1 MRIERLDLIRYGKFT
16 GHTLNFGE
24 GAAGAPDFHIVY
36 GPNEAGK
43 STLFN
48 AWLDLLFGIE
58 PQSKFNFL
66 HAYDTMRIGARLY
79 LGDRPLTL
87 ARVKKR
93 NGSLLDEADL
103 PLPEGL
109 LQAALAGVDRDAY
122 RTMFSLDDK
131 TLETGGE
138 AILESKGDLGQLL
151 FSASS
156 GLAALSQQL
165 SGLHKQADEIHRP
178 GARTATQLRELKRTL
193 DELAGRRKELD
204 TAASAYAKL
213 VKDRDQA
220 GADYDTALSES
231 ARLKQR
237 LGVVAGLLQALPRLS
252 SLRRL
257 RDTLAPLQGLREA
270 PAGWADA
277 LPDLIREEPKLE
289 ERARAS
295 EARIEALERD
305 IEAIEIDEAA
315 LALAPRIDDLANL
328 AARHT
333 SAAADL
339 PEERARH
346 DEAEARIAHILRKL
360 ERDGEDAPETL
371 VLPAATVARLRELIE
386 AHATVIRETLAARN
400 ELDAAREAE
409 RKADA
414 EAEDAGA
421 DAGDHAALAAL
432 KAQLPG
438 LQTEAA
444 RIAAERRQA
453 ERTIASLRERL
464 DACFERLLPW
474 QGDADA
480 LARLRVPDP
489 AALQAWEDAG
499 ADLRDTQSFQKE
511 QIGKFSQK
519 RDRLTAGRE
528 ALEQAAGLLDEAA
541 ATRVRAAREAAWAAH
556 AARLDAET
564 AAAFREALEQDDALT
579 AARLAQSA
587 DRADH
592 KRMSVELA
600 EVVADLAAAQK
611 IRDDAR
617 AEAEALK
624 DEIAASLRKCDPA
637 LADFTPATLRAWL
650 GERDKALELRT
661 DLRQSERDLTVAAE
675 EQADV
680 RQRLVRALEDA
691 GATVGGDTSLTDL
704 LERGQTLVDGE
715 ARMAGAR
722 KRLEECR
729 SETRRREAALQ
740 VAEEAAERWQK
751 DWSDACSRCWF
762 GEVGAPSPETVRALV
777 DELNHLAPALE
788 ARDGVARRIEA
799 MEAVATAF
807 RQACE
812 SLGDEL
818 GLPATADPRDLFRDL
833 SARAAAA
840 RKAHERREALRENLN
855 EARNSAGETAEAIAA
870 LRDRKAEMT
879 AHFEVATFDEVQQ
892 AFAAL
897 RERARLRSQA
907 AELEGEILTG
917 LGLADMAQAEARLE
931 AADREALETERAETE
946 QRIEDQDARLR
957 ELYAGREKAAEAVAS
972 VGGDDTVARLEEQRQ
987 TVLLEIEES
996 AKGWLRLKAG
1006 ILAAEQALRA
1016 YRDNHRSSMMERAS
1030 AAFRKISCGA
1040 FQGLVT
1046 QSNGEREELIGID
1059 HRNAS
1064 KRAGE
1069 MSKGTCFQLYL
1080 ALRIAGY
1087 HEFVASRASLPFI
1100 ADDILET
1107 FDDERAAE
1115 TIRLLAEM
1123 GEKGQVIYLT
1133 HHPHL
1138 CAIAKKVCPT
1148 ATLHELPGPLAG

>member
-24 GAAGAPDFHIVY
+24 GAAGTPDFHIVY

-58 PQSKFNFL
+58 TQSRFNFL
-66 HAYDTMRIGARLY
+66 HAYDTMRIGARLD
-79 LGDRPLTL
+79 LGDGPLTL

-93 NGSLLDEADL
+93 NGSLLDEADR

-138 AILESKGDLGQLL
+138 AILESMGDLGQLL

-156 GLAALSQQL
+156 GLAALSQHL
-165 SGLHKQADEIHRP
+165 ADLHKQADAIHRP
-178 GARTATQLRELKRTL
+178 GGRSATRLRELKRAL
-193 DELAGRRKELD
+193 DELASRRKELD
-204 TAASAYAKL
+204 TAASAYGKL
-213 VKDRDQA
+213 VRDRDQA
-220 GADYDTALSES
+220 AADYDTALGES

-237 LGVVAGLLQALPRLS
+237 LGVVNALLSALPRLAN
-252 SLRRL
+252 LRRL
-257 RDTLAPLQGLREA
+257 RETLAPLQGLRDA

-289 ERARAS
+289 ERARANQ
-295 EARIEALERD
+295 ARIEALEQD
-305 IEAIEIDEAA
+305 LAAIGIDETA

-328 AARHT
+328 AARHA
-333 SAAADL
+333 SAATDL
-339 PEERARH
+339 PEERARF
-346 DEAEARIAHILRKL
+346 EQAEARVAQILRKL
-360 ERDGEDAPETL
+360 ERDGEAEPEAL
-371 VLPAATVARLRELIE
+371 VLPAASVARLRELIE
-386 AHATVIRETLAARN
+386 ARTTVTRETLAARN

-409 RKADA
+409 RKAAA

-421 DAGDHAALAAL
+421 NAGDHTALTAL
-432 KAQLPG
+432 KAQLPA

-444 RIAAERRQA
+444 RISAEQRQA
-453 ERTIASLRERL
+453 ERSIANQRETL

-480 LARLRVPDP
+480 LARLKVPDP
-489 AALQAWEDAG
+489 AALQAWEETG
-499 ADLRDTQSFQKE
+499 ATLRDTLSFQKE
-511 QIGKFSQK
+511 QIAKFSQK
-519 RDRLTAGRE
+519 HDRLTAGRE
-528 ALEQAAGLLDEAA
+528 ALEQAAGLLDETA
-541 ATRVRAAREAAWAAH
+541 ATRVRAAREAAWEAH
-556 AARLDAET
+556 ATRLDAET

-587 DRADH
+587 DRAEH
-592 KRMSVELA
+592 RRLSVQLA
-600 EVVADLAAAQK
+600 EVAADLASAQR

-617 AEAEALK
+617 TEAEALK
-624 DEIAASLRKCDPA
+624 NEIAASLRQCDPA
-637 LADFTPATLRAWL
+637 LADFSLPALRAWL
-650 GERDKALELRT
+650 GERDKALDQRT
-661 DLRQSERDLTVAAE
+661 ELRQSERDLKVADEA
-675 EQADV
+675 QTDL
-680 RQRLVRALEDA
+680 RNRLVRALEAA
-691 GATVGGDTSLTDL
+691 GETVRSEMSLTDL
-704 LERGQTLVDGE
+704 LELGQTLVDGE
-715 ARMAGAR
+715 VRMAGAR

-729 SETRRREAALQ
+729 SETRRRETVLQ
-740 VAEEAAERWQK
+740 AAEEAAERWQT
-751 DWSDACSRCWF
+751 DWAEACSRCWF
-762 GEVGAPSPETVRALV
+762 GEAGAPSPETVRALL

-799 MEAVATAF
+799 METVAETF
-807 RQACE
+807 RKACE
-812 SLGDEL
+812 VLGDEL
-818 GLPATADPRDLFRDL
+818 GLPAAADPRDPFRDL

-840 RKAHERREALRENLN
+840 RKAHEKREALRENLD
-855 EARNSAGETAEAIAA
+855 EARKSAGETAEAIAA

-892 AFAAL
+892 AFATL
-897 RERARLRSQA
+897 RERERLRSQA

-917 LGLADMAQAEARLE
+917 LGLADMAQAEERLE

-957 ELYAGREKAAEAVAS
+957 ELYAAREKASEAVAS
-972 VGGDDTVARLEEQRQ
+972 IGGDDAVARLEEQRQ

-996 AKGWLRLKAG
+996 AKQWLRLRAG

-1040 FQGLVT
+1040 YQGLVT

-1059 HRNAS
+1059 HRNGS

-1107 FDDERAAE
+1107 FDDDRAAE
-1115 TIRLLAEM
+1115 TIKLLAEM